1 MLKVV
6 KRDGSIVDFDK
17 GKIEVAINK
26 AFLEVDGVINED
38 VSVEIAE
45 KIEYLAKNSDSVFTV
60 EDVQDIIEKQLRKYG
75 CDDVARAYIKYR

>member
-1 MLKVV
+1 MLKVT

-26 AFLEVDGVINED
+26 AFLEVDGIINED

-45 KIEYLAKNSDSVFTV
+45 KIEYLISLYL
-60 EDVQDIIEKQLRKYG
+60 Q
-75 CDDVARAYIKYR
+75 